1 MSKKLD
7 NHDEENFE
15 HKSFEIEGRTIEY
28 KTKIVDKVE
37 QDLLNLSDKDKEFI
51 AYSLVDAEILLTQLS
66 AEKNLSN
73 YSAQDLDE
81 LIYLWLHRR
90 TSFKH
95 VSEEEFVNAIG
106 SAFGHCMNEAYGTKW
121 TIISDEYGN
130 DFACVSENPV
140 FQTFPFSSIWKAIE
154 QNREGSLQAI
164 MDLIKKHLDDGTFG
178 S

>member
-1 MSKKLD
+1 MSKKQNMID
-7 NHDEENFE
+7 DDDFE

-66 AEKNLSN
+66 AEKDLSN

-81 LIYLWLHRR
+81 LVYLWLHRR
-90 TSFKH
+90 NSFKL

-106 SAFGHCMNEAYGTKW
+106 SAFGNCMNQAFGTTW

-130 DFACVSENPV
+130 DFACVSETPV
-140 FQTFPFSSIWKAIE
+140 FQTFPFSSVWKAIE
-154 QNREGSLQAI
+154 QNREDSLQAI
-164 MDLIKKHLDDGTFG
+164 MDVIKKHLDDGSFEK
-178 S
+178 